1 MACEPQMFTAT
12 SVRVL
17 PGLMSIP
24 DNFLRPHS
32 MLLRLAPIMDRLSL
46 APRIPVVEEDGVGS
60 LRTTHSMGKLS
71 AAPIPVDSDFCS
83 CLVDKC
89 MGIRPHIGR
98 TTTLLRV
105 LRKGSIINPPRAS
118 TVDLRTTCS
127 KDTLDRHTVV
137 GTPVTGVITK
147 IKVTVD
153 SLAPGHRTITQ
164 TTTIYHRNVVVVT
177 SATSS
182 GRHQAHEDV
191 AVNTAHLRHMRNRR
205 NLP

>member
-1 MACEPQMFTAT
+1 
-12 SVRVL
+12 
-17 PGLMSIP
+17 
-24 DNFLRPHS
+24 
-32 MLLRLAPIMDRLSL
+32 
-46 APRIPVVEEDGVGS
+46 
-60 LRTTHSMGKLS
+60 
-71 AAPIPVDSDFCS
+71 
-83 CLVDKC
+83 